1 VLKFLIHSSRSFLK
15 IEVSNSRPLQQSE
28 VGTEK
33 WLAHVDGGISS
44 LGPIVPSLA
53 PGTVSAIMNHVH
65 SVDFLL
71 VKRIFYISII

>member
-1 VLKFLIHSSRSFLK
+1 
-15 IEVSNSRPLQQSE
+15 